1 MRKSLLTILT
11 IMLSFSIDVYS
22 QDFSVSDERA
32 SEITER
38 LQTNTNDEL
47 LERRELLISQLQEEE
62 DGDAPEP
69 TSRSEL
75 LFELSIVEQL
85 LILAGF
91 VMLDNVTEDSSVP
104 SDPVDVDTTPPVIT
118 VLGDNPVTIEL
129 GDTYT
134 DAGATADGGEAVTTD
149 LGGLDIN
156 VAGSYTITYSA
167 TDAAGNTGTATR
179 TVNVVDTV
187 APVFTSASTFT
198 IDE

>member
-38 LQTNTNDEL
+38 LQTYTNDEL
-47 LERRELLISQLQEEE
+47 LERRELLISQLQEDE

-75 LFELSIVEQL
+75 LFEWSIVEQL

-91 VMLDNVTEDSSVP
+91 VMLDNVT
-104 SDPVDVDTTPPVIT
+104 
-118 VLGDNPVTIEL
+118 
-129 GDTYT
+129 
-134 DAGATADGGEAVTTD
+134 
-149 LGGLDIN
+149 
-156 VAGSYTITYSA
+156 
-167 TDAAGNTGTATR
+167 
-179 TVNVVDTV
+179 
-187 APVFTSASTFT
+187 
-198 IDE
+198 